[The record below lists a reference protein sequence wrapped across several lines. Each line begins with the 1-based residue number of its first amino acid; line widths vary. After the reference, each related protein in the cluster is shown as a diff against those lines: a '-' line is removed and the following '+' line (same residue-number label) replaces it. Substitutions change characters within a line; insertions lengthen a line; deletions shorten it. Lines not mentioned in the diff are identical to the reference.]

1 MIKFYPAI
9 SHIIKSN
16 QHLDLE
22 KIRVPV
28 YISFGP
34 ICFAILFKLNKP
46 EKPKTLDTYMQV
58 GTGTSLVG
66 ITDLNL
72 TWAFYCK
79 REAT

>member
-1 MIKFYPAI
+1 MLIKFYPAI

-46 EKPKTLDTYMQV
+46 EKPKTLDNIYASWNRDV
-58 GTGTSLVG
+58 PGWNNRFKS
-66 ITDLNL
+66 DLGFL
-72 TWAFYCK
+72 L
-79 REAT
+79 